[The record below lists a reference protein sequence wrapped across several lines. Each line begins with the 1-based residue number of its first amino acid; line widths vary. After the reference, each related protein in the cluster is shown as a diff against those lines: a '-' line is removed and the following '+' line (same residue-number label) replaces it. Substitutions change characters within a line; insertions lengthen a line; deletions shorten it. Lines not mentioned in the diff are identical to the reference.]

1 MAKLAVPV
9 CVWPVPVTLSVVFVG
24 FFRTMPIIFVLLF
37 LFSETC
43 LAKRGS
49 LYTAFGGVP
58 LVEHFFNRLKDQY
71 AIPPI
76 FKSCSSTLVVKE
88 SEKAVAGLGRQEH
101 ISNYNAILGRKTSK
115 IDIDDVGSS
124 KDQSSQVD
132 DKSKKVRSSAH
143 SSTLDASNAQLHR
156 KRKLLQEKEDAV
168 AKEAGPQAALDRV
181 VKTATRIASRP
192 VVDKRKWFKKQIS
205 CL

>member
-1 MAKLAVPV
+1 MSA
-9 CVWPVPVTLSVVFVG
+9 
-24 FFRTMPIIFVLLF
+24 
-37 LFSETC
+37 
-43 LAKRGS
+43 
-49 LYTAFGGVP
+49 
-58 LVEHFFNRLKDQY
+58 
-71 AIPPI
+71 
-76 FKSCSSTLVVKE
+76 E

-192 VVDKRKWFKKQIS
+192 VVVSFSWMMNKLGVPPLPQQINTKMAVILYDKHFGLLVFHIFHEVT
-205 CL
+205 CLSNLSVAKCIFVP